1 MDSCFFILTFSHFFF
16 PLAPRRLCLRSCG
29 TFLNTSC
36 SLSLHNWNSAFKFK
50 WLITHSDSYRKV
62 CNRYQSLYTWQP
74 RWEEILY
81 QLREV
86 QSGRAVYLR
95 KFSFQGQEVDK
106 SVGGA
111 WVMREECLY
120 PNKWPG
126 AVQRD
131 VHAVVTCMWY
141 ACIWPS
147 VTCQEYGPQC
157 GDVKLV
163 GRSRS
168 ETSGSWLDSQ
178 GHQPRKRL
186 LQFLSSLNLLN

>member
-120 PNKWPG
+120 
-126 AVQRD
+126 Q
-131 VHAVVTCMWY
+131 
-141 ACIWPS
+141 
-147 VTCQEYGPQC
+147 
-157 GDVKLV
+157 
-163 GRSRS
+163 
-168 ETSGSWLDSQ
+168 TSGQEQFKEMCTQLWLACGMRASDQVSHARNTAPSAVMLSWWEGQEVKPL
-178 GHQPRKRL
+178 GAG
-186 LQFLSSLNLLN
+186 